1 MLIGLLSDTHIPD
14 AVIAL
19 PHQVKTAFQSVDLIL
34 HAGDIFV
41 VSVLDE
47 LECIAPVLAAKGDSE
62 YAEVRSDRRVKE
74 QHILTVEGVTIW
86 LRHDGEC
93 FPDETGRPPDVIV
106 SGHTHWPAV
115 SNRGGV
121 LLVNPGSPTYPL
133 YKCRLGTVAL
143 VSVNAGKA
151 EAEII
156 QLQ

>member
-14 AVIAL
+14 AVMAL
-19 PHQVKTAFQSVDLIL
+19 PHQVKSAFHGVDLIL

-62 YAEVRSDRRVKE
+62 YAEVRNDQRVSDK
-74 QHILTVEGVTIW
+74 HSITIEGVTIW
-86 LRHDGEC
+86 LWHDGEWL
-93 FPDETGRPPDVIV
+93 PDGQGKPPDIIA
-106 SGHTHWPAV
+106 SGHTHWPSV
-115 SNRGGV
+115 SNRDGV

-143 VSVNAGKA
+143 LSVQSGKA
-151 EAEII
+151 EAQII